1 MKKKL
6 LTIGLISLT
15 ALGMA
20 SCGDTASTNNSGNQ
34 NITEGPS
41 QSLLKQAKAELK
53 TTFEEIASELG
64 VSATNGQEYYNRLK
78 NIYENGLTAI
88 GEASTDGVVNSTLK
102 SYKNRLSAEKDAI
115 NAEKEQ
121 IEFEGL
127 KANRISIIESIAKQ
141 MLEAE
146 GLSEDNA
153 PEGYSTILSDSKAI
167 IQNCNNRNNL
177 NTAYLAAKNKVET
190 ELTALLADS
199 TVIINKRIDAIN
211 ELKDYYQTK
220 VNAGF
225 VDDGSV
231 YTVLSK
237 SIKAIYSYANSSL
250 IDNEVVNS
258 KNKMDQ
264 AAMSA
269 DNSLLSYVT
278 GSVVLA
284 NKFTNPDMVVDC
296 IGGDDVLSEGEKND
310 ELYYNLYEIY
320 GRCYQYSEA
329 SNKGTKTYFDDYYT
343 EQQNLEA
350 QIKVTEA
357 DGLFMDDNSSDS
369 SVSGYGL
376 ETNIDFEDINSN
388 NADSFRIH
396 FETKYTEAS
405 SWSIYKLFDSS
416 NNDVLEIGATKG
428 IKTFGYRLGSS
439 GDRLQ
444 IGETGI
450 ANGTN
455 NGFASVDIIYDF
467 TTNELKI
474 TVNNGVTTQ
483 TVNTTAT
490 ISSASKIVID
500 GNGASAREVYT
511 KNLVISKTAK
521 GSSAEA
527 LATAK
532 AAACSEL
539 DSYASGELTVQGKE
553 DDGTVAAEITAQ
565 KALINEASSLTAVEA
580 ALTTAKTEVKA
591 KIDAIS
597 SGSSED
603 TELVSA
609 KSNACSELDNYASG
623 ELTAQGKEDD
633 GTVAAEITTQKELI
647 NAATSI
653 EEVETALTTAK
664 TEVKAKIDAIT
675 IVEVNK
681 YTLNPSDITTSTKE
695 VAYEVETPI
704 SNTPFTLIGASGK
717 PINVKND
724 RIALSKGAAKTSQNS
739 IKIEVSK
746 PGLLTFT
753 ASSTKANTKA
763 ADTTSAA
770 KAASAL
776 ANKFV
781 LLNASGTKAYETSE
795 YAVTTSIDGYN
806 NVTYSI
812 YIEEAGT
819 YYFGGSASGVYIYN
833 LELDYT
839 KTASDV
845 VSPSLEVV
853 IANYKDMLACYN
865 LTLVAL
871 NPDLADTL
879 NTEVTAQQAL
889 IGAKTTSAEAKT
901 AYEAAI
907 EALNALCTTL
917 ATA

>member
-6 LTIGLISLT
+6 LTIGLISLA

-20 SCGDTASTNNSGNQ
+20 SCGNSSSTDSSNNQSAV
-34 NITEGPS
+34 EGPS
-41 QSLLKQAKAELK
+41 QSLIKQAKEELK
-53 TTFEEIASELG
+53 NAFDSAASELG
-64 VSATNGQEYYNRLK
+64 VSASNGQDYYNRLK
-78 NIYENGLTAI
+78 TIYESGLNAI
-88 GEASTDGVVNSTLK
+88 DEASTDGVVNSTLK
-102 SYKNRLSAEKDAI
+102 SYKNRI
-115 NAEKEQ
+115 NSEKETIKTEKEA
-121 IEFEGL
+121 IEFEEL
-127 KANRISIIESIAKQ
+127 KADRITLIENLGKQ

-146 GLSEDNA
+146 GLSVTNA
-153 PEGYSTILSDSKAI
+153 PDGYADILSAAKAI
-167 IQNCNNRNNL
+167 IQNCNNKNNL
-177 NTAYLAAKNKVET
+177 NTAYLAAQNKLET
-190 ELTALLADS
+190 DLTDILAAS
-199 TVIINKRIDAIN
+199 LTIINKRIEAIN
-211 ELKDYYQTK
+211 ELDAYYQTK

-264 AAMSA
+264 AAMSS
-269 DNSLLSYVT
+269 DNSLLDYVT
-278 GSVVLA
+278 GSVVFA

-296 IGGDDVLSEGEKND
+296 IGGDGVLSEGEKND
-310 ELYYNLYEIY
+310 ELYYNLYSIY

-343 EQQNLEA
+343 EQNIEA

-357 DGLFMDDNSSDS
+357 NGLFMYDNSADLSG
-369 SVSGYGL
+369 GYGL

-405 SWSIYKLFDSS
+405 SWSIYKLFDST
-416 NNDVLEIGATKG
+416 NKDVLEIGATTG
-428 IKTFGYRLGSS
+428 IKTFGYRLGSN
-439 GDRLQ
+439 GDRFQ

-450 ANGTN
+450 ANGVDK
-455 NGFASVDIIYDF
+455 GFASVDIVYNF
-467 TTNELKI
+467 TTSELII

-483 TVNTTAT
+483 TVTTTAA

-500 GNGASAREVYT
+500 GNGSSAREVYT
-511 KNLVISKTAK
+511 KNLVVSKVAK
-521 GSSAEA
+521 GSLADVE

-532 AAACSEL
+532 SNACSEL
-539 DSYASGELTVQGKE
+539 DTYAQTELTTQGKT
-553 DDGTVAAEITAQ
+553 DDGTVAAEITDQ
-565 KALINEASSLTAVEA
+565 KALINA
-580 ALTTAKTEVKA
+580 AATIPDVQSVLTTAKTA
-591 KIDAIS
+591 
-597 SGSSED
+597 
-603 TELVSA
+603 
-609 KSNACSELDNYASG
+609 
-623 ELTAQGKEDD
+623 
-633 GTVAAEITTQKELI
+633 
-647 NAATSI
+647 
-653 EEVETALTTAK
+653 
-664 TEVKAKIDAIT
+664 VKAKIDAIT
-675 IVEVNK
+675 GGSEEVNK
-681 YTLNPSDITTSTKE
+681 YTLNPSDITTSTTE

-724 RIALSKGAAKTSQNS
+724 RIALSKGSAKTIQNS
-739 IKIEVSK
+739 IKIEASK

-776 ANKFV
+776 ANTFV
-781 LLNASGTKAYETSE
+781 LLNTSGTKVYETSE

-812 YIEEAGT
+812 YIGEAGT

-871 NPDLADTL
+871 NADLADTL
-879 NTEVTAQQAL
+879 NAEVTAQQAL

-917 ATA
+917 VTTTE